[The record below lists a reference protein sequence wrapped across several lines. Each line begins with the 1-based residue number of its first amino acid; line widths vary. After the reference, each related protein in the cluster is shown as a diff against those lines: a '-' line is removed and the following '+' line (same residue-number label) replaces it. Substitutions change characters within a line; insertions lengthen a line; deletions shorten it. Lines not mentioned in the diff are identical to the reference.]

1 MERLNVFYIKMS
13 RLKSYGYKLDI
24 FFPKKHKSEKGKA
37 IINEVKIKKEAK
49 EKSEWRERINI
60 NLVE

>member
-1 MERLNVFYIKMS
+1 MS